1 MNDYIGGRRRCPTP
15 NPRIFRDGA
24 YVPTIRLRK
33 AANGKFLRF
42 CSSCDQNVPLK
53 RQRRMIGKIRSIG
66 QLVDTSD
73 KWSTGMGAGHLSAS
87 HWCSNGTT
95 IFHGAQMAG

>member
-1 MNDYIGGRRRCPTP
+1 MHASHVVIVPSATDVPKLFQLMGVAPFAVGTNGRQ
-15 NPRIFRDGA
+15 
-24 YVPTIRLRK
+24 
-33 AANGKFLRF
+33 NGRHFG
-42 CSSCDQNVPLK
+42 QMV
-53 RQRRMIGKIRSIG
+53 GKM
-66 QLVDTSD
+66 VDTSD